1 MVQKFGIEGIMLL
14 TEQDKEVLGVRIEV
28 NADKDEAVIVD
39 GRNKQQTRQKVKI
52 FDNVMVEIKA

>member
-52 FDNVMVEIKA
+52 FDNVMVEINA